1 MRQLKYAKQL
11 TNPTLLAIHLV
22 LPFMLAQ
29 SEFLVQD
36 IQTLFVQIGFFVTEE
51 QSVFVLP

>member
-11 TNPTLLAIHLV
+11 TNPTLLAKHLV